1 MAKAQLT
8 DDEIDRIV
16 ALLINWQGKLGW
28 ELLAQQVGDML
39 KRPFTRQGLDKQ
51 EKIRTAFQQAKVRLR
66 SSPVTVP
73 PPGMSVELVL
83 ALGRVER
90 LESEIAVLKA
100 ERNRFLEKFATW
112 QYNARSKGLSE
123 AGLNMPLPRVERDRS
138 TSE

>member
-8 DDEIDRIV
+8 DDEIDRIL
-16 ALLINWQGKLGW
+16 ALLINWQGKLSW
-28 ELLAQQVGDML
+28 ELLTQQVGDML

-51 EKIRTAFQQAKVRLR
+51 ENIRTAFQQAKDRLR

-73 PPGMSVELVL
+73 PSEMSAELAL

-90 LESEIAVLKA
+90 LEAEIAVLKA

-138 TSE
+138 TAE